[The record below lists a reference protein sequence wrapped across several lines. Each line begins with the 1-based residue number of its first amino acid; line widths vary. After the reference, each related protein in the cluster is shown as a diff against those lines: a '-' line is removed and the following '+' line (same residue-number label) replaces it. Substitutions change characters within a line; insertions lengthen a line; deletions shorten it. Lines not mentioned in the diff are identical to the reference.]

1 MAATIESAS
10 GLGTDAEARLGVA
23 LSLVGLAVLVSEM
36 KVRLPVEKFTFNQ
49 VDTDGW

>member
-10 GLGTDAEARLGVA
+10 GLGTDTEVCLGVV

-49 VDTDGW
+49 VDTE

>member
-1 MAATIESAS
+1 MAARIESAS

-36 KVRLPVEKFTFNQ
+36 KVRLPAVEFTFNQ
-49 VDTDGW
+49 ADTE

>member
-23 LSLVGLAVLVSEM
+23 LSLVGLAMLVSEM
-36 KVRLPVEKFTFNQ
+36 KVRLPVEKFAFNPA
-49 VDTDGW
+49 DTE